1 MTLYPLLMAPYFR
14 SSEETPWGGSMLR
27 DAFMKD
33 APEQTG
39 ESLEISAL
47 PERESMVRNGAHA
60 GKSFSRMIELW
71 GEALTGLPAG
81 SDFPLLLK
89 LIDAK
94 DTLSV
99 QVHPD
104 DTYAGANEGGKLGK
118 TEAWIVLNCEEGARL
133 AYGVDTRGRTL
144 QEVVDGGAEEIEAAL
159 NWVDVRP
166 GDVYYIPSGMVHAI
180 GAGMQIYEI
189 QQSSDVTYRFW
200 DWGRVGK
207 NGQPRAL
214 HTRQAVD
221 VTRPELHLSKIFGTT
236 SLCKGGSRTYYIS
249 NRYFELCRLNVS
261 GSMPVCDG
269 RMLFLTPLGPCT
281 LRWGDEELELA
292 PFDSVLVPAAME
304 GLTIESDDCKVLMSS
319 LPNREA
325 LRAELGYRAENV
337 AGLTEE

>member
-1 MTLYPLLMAPYFR
+1 M
-14 SSEETPWGGSMLR
+14 
-27 DAFMKD
+27 
-33 APEQTG
+33 
-39 ESLEISAL
+39 
-47 PERESMVRNGAHA
+47 
-60 GKSFSRMIELW
+60 
-71 GEALTGLPAG
+71 
-81 SDFPLLLK
+81 
-89 LIDAK
+89 
-94 DTLSV
+94 
-99 QVHPD
+99 
-104 DTYAGANEGGKLGK
+104 
-118 TEAWIVLNCEEGARL
+118 
-133 AYGVDTRGRTL
+133 
-144 QEVVDGGAEEIEAAL
+144 DGGAAEIEAAL

-214 HTRQAVD
+214 HTRQAVA

-261 GSMPVCDG
+261 GKMPVCDG

-281 LRWGDEELELA
+281 LRWSDEELELA

-304 GLTIESDDCKVLMSS
+304 GLTIVSDDCKVLMSS
-319 LPNREA
+319 LSDREA
-325 LRAELGYRAENV
+325 LRKELGYRAENV

>member
-1 MTLYPLLMAPYFR
+1 M
-14 SSEETPWGGSMLR
+14 
-27 DAFMKD
+27 
-33 APEQTG
+33 
-39 ESLEISAL
+39 
-47 PERESMVRNGAHA
+47 
-60 GKSFSRMIELW
+60 
-71 GEALTGLPAG
+71 
-81 SDFPLLLK
+81 
-89 LIDAK
+89 
-94 DTLSV
+94 

-104 DTYAGANEGGKLGK
+104 DIYAGANEGGKLGK
-118 TEAWIVLNCEEGARL
+118 TEAWIVLNCDEGARL
-133 AYGVDTRGRTL
+133 AYGLDTHGKTM
-144 QEVVDGGAEEIEAAL
+144 QQIVDGGAEAIEGAL
-159 NWVDVRP
+159 NWVNVRP

-207 NGQPRAL
+207 DGKPRAL

-221 VTRPELHLSKIFGTT
+221 VTRADLHLDKIPGTT

-261 GSMPVCDG
+261 GKMPVCDG

-319 LPNREA
+319 LPDRAA

-337 AGLTEE
+337 AGLMDD